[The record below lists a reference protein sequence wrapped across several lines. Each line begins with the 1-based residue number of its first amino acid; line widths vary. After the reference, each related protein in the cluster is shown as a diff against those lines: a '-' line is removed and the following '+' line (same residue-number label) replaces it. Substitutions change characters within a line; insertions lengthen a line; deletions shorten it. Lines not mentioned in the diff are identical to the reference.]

1 MDYATLQSI
10 LGWAAIAAALVAGG
24 IVGAMLV
31 YDLGKPLWRR
41 LARLWRRSP
50 VECVAAVSL
59 LCYCVAWGGGK
70 ITFPRTNAE
79 YELLKDAGS
88 FVLTAGE
95 TNKWITTPD
104 LSSDFLYVVYD
115 THPTLPDTEYVFV
128 DRRPVASTNDADW
141 VNFLMF
147 EATGDGGG
155 DDRFDGHRWYMTGG
169 EPYTYTNYNYMV
181 YTTWQPAPAVQTN
194 GVLHVD
200 WVVATNAET
209 AAASTHAL
217 AAVPLKSTVAVDG
230 AEAWPNA
237 DFDPTP
243 VTARSYVQD
252 GLVAMWDGIEN
263 AGWGVHD
270 NNATNWVDLV
280 NGIMPNL
287 VVDGFTSSARRVL
300 ANQTFSRVVQGTNRW
315 VTSAWTD
322 NALVF
327 ERDQLPVKNDYGL
340 PQIRLKLQETDFQ
353 TMGLTRAAM
362 SNATLEATFVF
373 DGNTGIRD
381 PRVMSVLGWLNAS
394 AATWYGN
401 PFVSTGYLPPRV
413 DRSLT
418 NRLFS
423 ATQVLDGTVMSGY
436 RDGVFLS
443 TKDVAFLAAPASF
456 AFVGGGAYA
465 APKIKYHC
473 ERIYNRALTPA
484 EIAHNAAIDRRRFG
498 TAADAE

>member
-1 MDYATLQSI
+1 MDYATMQSI

-88 FVLTAGE
+88 YATNDTLHVAYTAHA
-95 TNKWITTPD
+95 I
-104 LSSDFLYVVYD
+104 
-115 THPTLPDTEYVFV
+115 LPDTADLQVY
-128 DRRPVASTNDADW
+128 RRAADSTNDADW
-141 VNFLMF
+141 AAAWASTVGASPSPFDLDI
-147 EATGDGGG
+147 EGATN
-155 DDRFDGHRWYMTGG
+155 W
-169 EPYTYTNYNYMV
+169 NYAV
-181 YTTWQPAPAVQTN
+181 FTTWQPAPAVQTN

-373 DGNTGIRD
+373 DGNMGIRD
-381 PRVMSVLGWLNAS
+381 PRVMSVLGWLNAY

-401 PFVSTGYLPPRV
+401 PFVSTGYLPPGIN
-413 DRSLT
+413 RSLT

-443 TKDVAFLAAPASF
+443 TKDVAFLAAPASIS
-456 AFVGGGAYA
+456 FVGGGAYA
-465 APKIKYHC
+465 AQKIKYHC
-473 ERIYNRALTPA
+473 ERIYNRALTA
-484 EIAHNAAIDRRRFG
+484 EEIAHNAAIDRRRFG